1 MSATRIPIA
10 PLYLETPRDATGA
23 DVAEKIEIFAYGQ
36 GGITKS
42 FLSDCYDEIR
52 GTLTQ
57 YHWPQITYAFL
68 NSVRKKMCM

>member
-42 FLSDCYDEIR
+42 FLSDCYDQIR
-52 GTLTQ
+52 GTLT
-57 YHWPQITYAFL
+57 H
-68 NSVRKKMCM
+68 

>member
-1 MSATRIPIA
+1 VSATRIPIA

-57 YHWPQITYAFL
+57 YHWLSITCAL
-68 NSVRKKMCM
+68 INPVCKGMCM